1 MKIITNFKEKI
12 RNFNSSMLDIGE
24 MMVIHELFPGEII
37 LRSYNEFVSLT
48 DPSHVW
54 DERDTLTGHKL
65 LPGESVTLIQE

>member
-12 RNFNSSMLDIGE
+12 SNFNSSMLDIGE
-24 MMVIHELFPGEII
+24 MMVLHEIYPGEII
-37 LRSYNEFVSLT
+37 LRSYNKFVSLT

-54 DERDTLTGHKL
+54 NERTTLTGRKL